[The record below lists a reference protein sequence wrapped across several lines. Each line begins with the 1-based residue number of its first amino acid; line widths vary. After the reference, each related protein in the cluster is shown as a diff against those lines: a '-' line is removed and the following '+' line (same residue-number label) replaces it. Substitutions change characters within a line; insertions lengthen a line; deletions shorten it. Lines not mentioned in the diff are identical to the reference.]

1 VSQVL
6 TVFLV
11 EAASKVLQVLV
22 ATTVPMVDPVEWV
35 QTVSQA
41 VQDEKVLAVRA
52 ADQVTVDEK
61 VVEALKLVQWAFQVN
76 AVNAVDQV
84 SLTQADKVKK
94 APLAFLVLQ
103 ASLAMLVDP
112 VLQVLKATTVL
123 QVTDIQV
130 VKVQ

>member
-1 VSQVL
+1 ML